1 MTTIHFIL
9 LYGVIAQI
17 ITEINMP
24 KRSPISIEVGKMFC
38 YWKITKEPNGDRVL
52 CLCTGCNKTEKE
64 VLIGKLRRGNSRSCG
79 CKQQDLTKQAFK
91 EKYGAD
97 NPNKTVEVQDK
108 KKRTMIQRYGVEYS
122 GQSKE
127 LIEKREVTN
136 LKKYGSKTNLNTLEF
151 KEKSKQTCLEKYGVE
166 HHAQNE
172 EVKQKGIKTR
182 LGKYGTEWYQQTEEY
197 KERYTKTCFE
207 KYGVS
212 NAHLAPEVNQ
222 KRIQTNIDKYGV
234 ENYTQAEG
242 FAQKAKI
249 TTMKKY
255 NVESYAQTQN
265 YKNNQR
271 QHYRLLG
278 GQTIA
283 ELSREYNINNTT
295 LNNVYNDYGEEALFE
310 YCKQNVGTRR
320 IFSTE
325 IAMIELLKDD
335 FENLTKYDRFPS
347 DFKCRFKPDFRLEKN
362 GKILYLN
369 IDGLFDHSEI
379 GRSTKGKKDYHLNI
393 REVFDQNSYNIFQIR
408 EDELRDRPK
417 VVRSI
422 VLNYFGIFEK
432 KYNARSLEIREVK
445 SEQARLFFE
454 ANHLMGFY
462 SAVKSYGLYSD
473 DELVSCLS
481 VRTTKDHLEIARF
494 GGKLSCSI
502 RGGFSKLLK
511 HAQKIHNPSRLV
523 SFCDLRYCTGKSY
536 KDLGFELE
544 GTTLGWRWTDKY
556 QSFNRLKCKA
566 NMDDRNLSQKKH
578 AEELKWYKIYDAG
591 QAKYVKNVEQSG
603 KI

>member
-1 MTTIHFIL
+1 
-9 LYGVIAQI
+9 
-17 ITEINMP
+17 MP
-24 KRSPISIEVGKMFC
+24 KRSKISIEIDKLFG
-38 YWKITKEPNGDRVL
+38 YWKIVGKPQKARIL
-52 CLCTGCNKTEKE
+52 CLCTGCGLVEKE
-64 VLIGKLRRGNSRSCG
+64 VLVGKLRRGDSKSCG
-79 CKQQDLTKQAFK
+79 CKAQELAREAFI
-91 EKYGAD
+91 EKYGVD
-97 NPNKTVEVQDK
+97 NPFKDPKIAKKAKLSMVE
-108 KKRTMIQRYGVEYS
+108 RYGVEYS

-127 LIEKREVTN
+127 LRKKQESTN
-136 LKKYGSKTNLNTLEF
+136 LKRYGSKTNLNTQEF
-151 KEKSKQTCLEKYGVE
+151 KEKAKQTCLEKYGVE
-166 HHAQNE
+166 HHTQNAE
-172 EVKQKGIKTR
+172 IKEKGIEARAISLTTSKQKSK
-182 LGKYGTEWYQQTEEY
+182 QT
-197 KERYTKTCFE
+197 C
-207 KYGVS
+207 
-212 NAHLAPEVNQ
+212 L
-222 KRIQTNIDKYGV
+222 DKYGV
-234 ENYTQAEG
+234 EHYLQSEEHKEKAKQTCLEKYGVEHYTQAEG
-242 FAQKAKI
+242 FAEKSKQ
-249 TTMKKY
+249 TMLKKY
-255 NVESYAQTQN
+255 GVESYAQTQN

-325 IAMIELLKDD
+325 IAMIELLKGD
-335 FENLTKYDRFPS
+335 FENLTKYDRAPS
-347 DFKCRFKPDFRLEKN
+347 EFKCRFKPDFRLEKN

-462 SAVKSYGLYSD
+462 SAVKSYGLYND